1 MEPET
6 LWDVFCLT
14 GEPMAYMLYRAAEQ
28 REDNGPSA

>member
-14 GEPMAYMLYRAAEQ
+14 GEPMAYMLYRAVEQ
-28 REDNGPSA
+28 RQNKGPSA

>member
-28 REDNGPSA
+28 REDEGPSA

>member
-6 LWDVFCLT
+6 LWDVFCMT

-28 REDNGPSA
+28 RQNEGPSA

>member
-28 REDNGPSA
+28 REENGPSA

>member
-14 GEPMAYMLYRAAEQ
+14 GDPMAYMLYRAAGQ
-28 REDNGPSA
+28 RQEDPSA

>member
-6 LWDVFCLT
+6 LWDVFCMT

-28 REDNGPSA
+28 QETPPA

>member
-6 LWDVFCLT
+6 LWDVFCMT

-28 REDNGPSA
+28 REDNGPPA

>member
-6 LWDVFCLT
+6 LWDVFCMT

-28 REDNGPSA
+28 REQGPSA

>member
-28 REDNGPSA
+28 RGKGPSA